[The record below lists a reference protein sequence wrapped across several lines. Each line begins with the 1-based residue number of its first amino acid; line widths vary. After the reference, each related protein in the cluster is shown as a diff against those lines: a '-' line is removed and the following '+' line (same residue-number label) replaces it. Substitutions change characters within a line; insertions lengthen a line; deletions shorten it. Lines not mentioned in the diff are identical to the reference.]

1 MLHTRVRCR
10 ARVWD
15 VLDVHEA
22 TDATTWH
29 LLRDHDTPRLIASPP
44 DRVEPMPV
52 RTRPAGRRAWARHV
66 LASTRTAP
74 SWWPVRA
81 ERLPITLV
89 PWQLVPAML
98 VLSGHHR
105 RLLLADEVGMGKTI
119 QAAVLLQEI
128 HARDAAACTLAIVP
142 AGLLA
147 QWQDELRTKVGLDAV
162 LLDADALRREAARP
176 SSDVDASRAGACWLV
191 SIDMLRQADVVSLL
205 ARTPWTLLVVDEA
218 HLAAPGTARLTA
230 VQRVAAASAR
240 ALLLSATPTAGG
252 PQGLTTLRA
261 IGERPHER
269 PMAVAR
275 RPAALLARPARRT
288 HVQRIRLDAAHEAVC
303 ARLDRFAD
311 RARREYGASGL
322 LPALVLRRRACS
334 SPAALIR
341 SLERRLDV
349 LATSSVP
356 ALDSPPGL
364 FDMLAGQDEED
375 ELLRLPAWRD
385 ERRERAEL
393 EAVLRDA
400 RALDPVG
407 RKLDILSRL
416 VTRVAEPIIVFTSY
430 VDTLRALRN
439 RLTARRIVIV
449 HGSQPDAIRA
459 DAIAAFCDGDADLL
473 LTTDASAEGLNLQ
486 ARCRFVIHTD
496 LPPSARVLEQRIGRV
511 DRYGQS
517 RRVHAVLLASCT
529 EEDNATL
536 DRLTRRSLDEEA
548 WLGPMTGD
556 GVRRT
561 RVAMRVLTA
570 RRAPDVPDASRAP
583 TRRQA
588 DVATCALAPSRY
600 RRLAARLRLPTAAR
614 ALWVGTLT
622 VTGDAPLSSSAWPV
636 VLASRSPR
644 PPTSLAAWQALLP
657 GTVRRA
663 MRLVRRMHEWASAA
677 EDAARVER
685 SRHDGDLFGM
695 GTPGRRHV
703 GYAHASSPIG
713 TRRGTTWVHA
723 QPHGVLVCREPGGAG
738 SAS

>member
-22 TDATTWH
+22 IDATTWH

-52 RTRPAGRRAWARHV
+52 RTRAAGRRAWARHV
-66 LASTRTAP
+66 LASTRTTP
-74 SWWPVRA
+74 SWWPVRV
-81 ERLPITLV
+81 ERLPLTLV

-176 SSDVDASRAGACWLV
+176 SGDVDASRAGGCWLV
-191 SIDMLRQADVVSLL
+191 SIDMLRQPDVVALL

-218 HLAAPGTARLTA
+218 HLAAPGTARLA
-230 VQRVAAASAR
+230 SVQRVAAASAR
-240 ALLLSATPTAGG
+240 VLLLSATPTASG

-261 IGERPHER
+261 VGGRPHER
-269 PMAVAR
+269 PMTVVR

-288 HVQRIRLDAAHEAVC
+288 HVHRIRLGAAHEAVC
-303 ARLDRFAD
+303 ARLDRFAE
-311 RARREYGASGL
+311 RARRECGATGL

-349 LATSSVP
+349 LACSTEP
-356 ALDSPPGL
+356 ARDATPGL
-364 FDMLAGQDEED
+364 FDLLANPDEED
-375 ELLRLPAWRD
+375 DFLRVPAWRD

-393 EAVLRDA
+393 EALLRAA
-400 RALDPVG
+400 RALDPAG
-407 RKLDILSRL
+407 RKLDIVARL
-416 VTRVAEPIIVFTSY
+416 VARVAEPIIVFTSY
-430 VDTLRALRN
+430 VDTLRALRHH
-439 RLTARRIVIV
+439 LTSRRIVIV

-459 DAIAAFCDGDADLL
+459 DAIAAFRDGDADLL

-486 ARCRFVIHTD
+486 ARCRLVVHAD
-496 LPPSARVLEQRIGRV
+496 LPPSARVLEQRTGRV

-517 RRVHAVLLASCT
+517 RRVHTVLIASAT
-529 EEDNATL
+529 EEDRAAL
-536 DRLTRRSLDEEA
+536 DRLTRRTHDEEA

-556 GVRRT
+556 GFRRT
-561 RVAMRVLTA
+561 RVAA
-570 RRAPDVPDASRAP
+570 RTLETRLAPGVPVADHAP
-583 TRRQA
+583 HRRRT
-588 DVATCALAPSRY
+588 DVATCVLAPSRY
-600 RRLAARLRLPTAAR
+600 RRLAARLQLPKAAG
-614 ALWVGTLT
+614 AIWVGTLT
-622 VTGDAPLSSSAWPV
+622 VAGDAPLSTSARPV
-636 VLASRSPR
+636 VLACPSARAPA
-644 PPTSLAAWQALLP
+644 SLAAWQALLP
-657 GTVRRA
+657 GTMRRA
-663 MRLVRRMHEWASAA
+663 LRLVRRMHAWASAA
-677 EDAARVER
+677 DDAARVER
-685 SRHDGDLFGM
+685 SQHDGDLFGM
-695 GTPGRRHV
+695 GNPGRPHLTHV
-703 GYAHASSPIG
+703 HASSLIV
-713 TRRGTTWVHA
+713 TRSRATWVHA
-723 QPHGVLVCREPGGAG
+723 QPRGVLVCRESDGAG
-738 SAS
+738 ARS